1 MKVIEKPWRYGTY
14 LAYDEIEEQF
24 VATEKGV
31 RVLPAP
37 FFYDKKLYFEL
48 WKRYEP
54 GEKKTF
60 PNGGYEVV
68 DISGGIRSYDL
79 DQIIIHPAVLKHKKM
94 LDKMARRAEKQAKVR
109 ERKMK
114 KIDKENKPKYGRRGR
129 PALDPT
135 VKAHREQLKAAAQK
149 RSGGKR
155 GRPAG
160 AAGRPAGTAAPKV
173 VSTPPERRG
182 RRGRPAL
189 TQEALT
195 QRASVRAATRARS
208 GGMRGRPK
216 SKR

>member
-1 MKVIEKPWRYGTY
+1 MKLIEKPWRYGTY
-14 LAYDEIEEQF
+14 LAYDEVDEGF
-24 VATEKGV
+24 VPQQKGV

-48 WKRYEP
+48 WKRYAP

-68 DISGGIRSYDL
+68 DVSGGIRSYDL

-94 LDKMARRAEKQAKVR
+94 LEKMARKAEKKQKQR
-109 ERKMK
+109 DKTLRKLK
-114 KIDKENKPKYGRRGR
+114 KDSKPKHGRRGR
-129 PALDPT
+129 PALDPAM
-135 VKAHREQLKAAAQK
+135 KAHRDQLKVEAQA

-155 GRPAG
+155 GRPKSVLS
-160 AAGRPAGTAAPKV
+160 TAPKV
-173 VSTPPERRG
+173 DKPAGG

-189 TQEALT
+189 TPEARA
-195 QRASVRAATRARS
+195 QRASVKAATRARS

-216 SKR
+216 TKR

>member
-14 LAYDEIEEQF
+14 LVYDEVEEQF

-68 DISGGIRSYDL
+68 DVSGGIRSFDL
-79 DQIIIHPAVLKHKKM
+79 DQVIIHPAVLKHKKM
-94 LDKMARRAEKQAKVR
+94 LDKIARRAEKQAKQ
-109 ERKMK
+109 RKRTMK
-114 KIDKENKPKYGRRGR
+114 QIDKENKPKHGKRGR
-129 PALDPT
+129 PALDPA
-135 VKAHREQLKAAAQK
+135 VKAHRDQLKGEAQVRSGGKRGRPAGSGIPKTVGVKPTGGKRGRPALTPEAIAQKASAKATVQK

-155 GRPAG
+155 GRP
-160 AAGRPAGTAAPKV
+160 
-173 VSTPPERRG
+173 RR
-182 RRGRPAL
+182 A
-189 TQEALT
+189 
-195 QRASVRAATRARS
+195 
-208 GGMRGRPK
+208 
-216 SKR
+216 

>member
-1 MKVIEKPWRYGTY
+1 MKVIEKQWQYGTY
-14 LAYDEIEEQF
+14 LAYDEVEENF

-54 GEKKTF
+54 GEKATF

-68 DISGGIRSYDL
+68 DVSGGIRSFDL
-79 DQIIIHPAVLKHKKM
+79 DQVIIHPAVLKHKKM
-94 LDKMARRAEKQAKVR
+94 LDKMARRAEKQAKQR

-114 KIDKENKPKYGRRGR
+114 KIAKDNKVKHGRRGR
-129 PALDPT
+129 PALDP
-135 VKAHREQLKAAAQK
+135 ALKAQRDALKAQAK
-149 RSGGKR
+149 VRSGGKR

-160 AAGRPAGTAAPKV
+160 ATAPKA
-173 VSTPPERRG
+173 VSTPVG
-182 RRGRPAL
+182 GGKRGRPAL
-189 TQEALT
+189 TPEALA
-195 QRASVRAATRARS
+195 QRASAKAALQKRS
-208 GGMRGRPK
+208 GGKRGRPK